1 MSINTILDESYLIL
15 RNVNMASYDGN
26 QSLYVGM
33 DLNNTKKQVS
43 EERNFCNAEISK
55 AKTCASSVKTE
66 NECNTCES
74 KFKKTACLGKIEWV
88 DDEHRCTFVE
98 APKHCPPNCYTTT
111 PSPAGPKRTI
121 DKTKCSVWASSDDT
135 YNCCMTTDDKQQ
147 WKCSGTVPDRS
158 KYSPYLCP
166 NNDTWVV
173 CR

>member
-1 MSINTILDESYLIL
+1 MSINTILDESYLLL

-43 EERNFCNAEISK
+43 EESSSCDA
-55 AKTCASSVKTE
+55 AKSAAYTCAQAEKYLKPG
-66 NECNTCES
+66 CNKC
-74 KFKKTACLGKIEWV
+74 KAIFKKTECPGKIEWV
-88 DDEHRCTFVE
+88 AGHGCTFVE
-98 APKHCPPNCYTTT
+98 APKHCPDNCFTTT
-111 PSPAGPKRTI
+111 PSPAGPKKII
-121 DKTKCSVWASSDDT
+121 DKTKCSGWASSDDT
-135 YNCCMTTDDKQQ
+135 YSCCMTTDDKQQ
-147 WKCSGTVPDRS
+147 WKCSGTAPDRS